1 VDRPYRWAPAGILA
15 AVASGAIVAI
25 VGIARDEYHLHVQT
39 ADVTSGPISR
49 RLLVSGTLEPARMVE
64 VGSQVSGTITSLP
77 VDFSSPVTAGQVI
90 ARLDPALFQTRLAE
104 AEAGLARAQ
113 AERTR
118 RLAALDD
125 ARMKLENAQ
134 PAGGAGRALSRTY
147 GYAAGVGRRER
158 RRSAWRSSGHGC
170 RSPRE
175 RPAVAVNSLPS
186 CPSTVAPNPG
196 VRW

>member
-1 VDRPYRWAPAGILA
+1 MDRPYRWAPTGILA

-49 RLLVSGTLEPARMVE
+49 RVLVSGTLEPVRMVE
-64 VGSQVSGTITSLP
+64 VGAQVSGTIALLP

-134 PAGGAGRALSRTY
+134 TLAGDQQLARAELDRARTAMPQASADVKGDVRPGDRLVTAAVPLVSGRPLQ
-147 GYAAGVGRRER
+147 
-158 RRSAWRSSGHGC
+158 
-170 RSPRE
+170 
-175 RPAVAVNSLPS
+175 
-186 CPSTVAPNPG
+186 
-196 VRW
+196 